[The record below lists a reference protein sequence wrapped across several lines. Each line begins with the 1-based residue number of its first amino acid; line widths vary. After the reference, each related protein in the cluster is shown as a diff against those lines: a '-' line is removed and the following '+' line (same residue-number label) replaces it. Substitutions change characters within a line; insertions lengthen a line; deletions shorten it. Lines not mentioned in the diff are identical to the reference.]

1 VKVGLILIPVLIVVS
16 GVVAYVGN
24 MVGRAIGRR
33 RLTVLGLRPRHTAHV
48 IAVATGMLITLITL
62 VSVVLV
68 SSDARVGLFRLNDL
82 RQQIED
88 AEARLREV
96 AGGDIAYMRNQ
107 EVLREVIDGKL
118 PQPEILA
125 RLDAL
130 RLRAVDEAASNGVAP
145 NLVTGAVFSLY
156 PPNLTWEALAR
167 LISLRGRETVVRI
180 VAQENSLRGESLLIF
195 VQLVDRRLAYAKGT
209 VLGEGTVSGLGTRDE
224 ISFGLF
230 ALVDAAAERAQAK
243 ILSPPFAR
251 ITELPR
257 GQVDVDEHRAAV
269 MQIAERRGEVRVQV
283 LALGNVMTD
292 SPLAVTFALK

>member
-1 VKVGLILIPVLIVVS
+1 MTAGLILIPVLIVVS

-33 RLTVLGLRPRHTAHV
+33 RLTILGLRPRHTAHL
-48 IAVATGMLITLITL
+48 IAVVTGMLITLITL

-68 SSDARVGLFRLNDL
+68 SSDARVGLFRLGDL
-82 RQQIED
+82 RRQIED
-88 AEARLREV
+88 AEERLREV

-107 EVLREVIDGKL
+107 EVLRDVIDGRL

-130 RLRAVDEAASNGVAP
+130 RLQAVDAAAGNGVAP
-145 NLVTGAVFSLY
+145 DLVTGAVFALY

-180 VAQENSLRGESLLIF
+180 VAQENSLRGESLRIF

-209 VLGEGTVSGLGTRDE
+209 LLGEGMVEGRATREQISRGL
-224 ISFGLF
+224 L
-230 ALVDAAAERAQAK
+230 ALVDAAAEQAQAK
-243 ILSPPFAR
+243 LLSPPFAR
-251 ITELPR
+251 ITDLPR
-257 GQVDVDEHRAAV
+257 GQIDGDEHRATV
-269 MQIAERRGEVRVQV
+269 TRIAGLRREVRVQV
-283 LALGNVMTD
+283 LARGNIMTD
-292 SPLAVTFALK
+292 SPLAVTFVLR